1 MEFNFSSQDT
11 FFRSEYLNHHGFIC
25 LVTGLSHEKHLSCPH
40 TRELPSSFP
49 DIFKLWQLER
59 NSMKSC
65 IFVNKDTPKFKGA
78 RGELCVINCIPPG
91 FSSREALAQETD
103 QLKMPQWRMV
113 PAVAQK
119 QARHFACS
127 GSRRCWPSNRIT
139 SSKKSV
145 RKRALLGWSLS
156 FKNKN
161 SRITEIRS
169 MATEECSLSRVMDDD
184 LYATRHLMSENNR
197 LPLQRDGISAG
208 EREKL
213 WTFMLLCDCTA
224 MVGPGDQGILQTPHP
239 LPTKIHAYTCTEHPS
254 SISYNWESN

>member
-11 FFRSEYLNHHGFIC
+11 FFRSEYLNHPGFIC
-25 LVTGLSHEKHLSCPH
+25 LVTGLSHEKHLTCPH

-49 DIFKLWQLER
+49 DILKLWQLER

-78 RGELCVINCIPPG
+78 REELHVINCTPPRG
-91 FSSREALAQETD
+91 FSSREALAQETV
-103 QLKMPQWRMV
+103 QFKMSQWRMV

-127 GSRRCWPSNRIT
+127 GSRWCWPSNRIT
-139 SSKKSV
+139 SSKESV
-145 RKRALLGWSLS
+145 RKTALLGWNLS
-156 FKNKN
+156 FQN
-161 SRITEIRS
+161 SQITEIRS
-169 MATEECSLSRVMDDD
+169 MATDECSLSRVMDDD
-184 LYATRHLMSENNR
+184 LYATRHLMSEKNR
-197 LPLQRDGISAG
+197 LPLHRDGISAE

-213 WTFMLLCDCTA
+213 CTFTLLCDCTG

-239 LPTKIHAYTCTEHPS
+239 LPTKIHTSTCTEHPF
-254 SISYNWESN
+254 SISYNCESH